1 MKNCLEFFLLRS
13 KMFNAFIFCKA
24 LGIFSPQ
31 YGYVSAG
38 MAYTP
43 PIDEIS
49 WKLVSL

>member
-1 MKNCLEFFLLRS
+1 
-13 KMFNAFIFCKA
+13 MFNAFIFCKA
-24 LGIFSPQ
+24 LGIFFSPQ

-43 PIDEIS
+43 PINEIS